1 MNYLASLGL
10 LAPYLER
17 ACLLF
22 ATPAVSSVPLMIWY
36 LVPGKSLTLPPLIR
50 TTLCSWRL
58 WPSPGIYEV
67 TSIPLERRT
76 LAIFLRA
83 ELGFLGVAV
92 LTAVQT
98 PLFCG
103 ADTSVAF
110 FWSEFY
116 PFWRAGAV
124 DFLTVDFLPCLTN
137 WLNVGIPFSPPG
149 IRIMNGCT

>member
-1 MNYLASLGL
+1 ML
-10 LAPYLER
+10 L
-17 ACLLF
+17 
-22 ATPAVSSVPLMIWY
+22 
-36 LVPGKSLTLPPLIR
+36 
-50 TTLCSWRL
+50 
-58 WPSPGIYEV
+58 V

-103 ADTSVAF
+103 EAESVGF
-110 FWSEFY
+110 FFKELK

-124 DFLTVDFLPCLTN
+124 DFFTDV
-137 WLNVGIPFSPPG
+137 
-149 IRIMNGCT
+149 